1 MGPVVPILRLLY
13 LFLNIYDTYKVL
25 KSPPPSARNAGQPS
39 ARAMTQRK
47 RDMKGIMTIWI
58 VWCCIAT
65 YEKAVDPLIIYF
77 PFYDEIKS
85 IFILFFIVTRARGA
99 EPVYLHVIR
108 PLIKPHTQTVDTLLE
123 TTHLFGDFLVVLVSW
138 PTQILYAWY
147 NGLTFHFPWNYSVA
161 DEDLQ
166 SVSSDESRPQSRLKQ
181 RLQTHTRHRS
191 STNISTASAQDS
203 VDGFSTNQIWYPP
216 PPAYEEEDRS
226 QARPLPPPVP
236 SLAPGL
242 YPTTRSPD
250 EWRQYPNFPAAYPL
264 SPVLDP
270 VPPPG
275 FRIVAPVP
283 TRLSDVIDIGNMS
296 SSGQTD
302 GNEPAETVAR
312 PGFRRSLLSSREFVN
327 PNSAVRLSDENSI
340 HGVQIEDKSK
350 SSRRKRKLLS
360 EGGEKGDGGQEDS
373 MNVDGE
379 SGGENAADAD
389 KEESEDE
396 GYVGDE
402 TFTTPKIRTV
412 TVDSDGEIEGASG
425 FEQGD
430 SFSFQ
435 TPIFPRRTGKRTKSN
450 LTIRKPSS
458 TSTLNPRRNAPA
470 PDVYPISPPR
480 PFPPHLAPQ
489 LSATKSGSSIWSAST
504 SLSTQGGGDSLL
516 TGDGSERE
524 EIETPL
530 SPGFPSPV
538 TYPTG
543 TSEVIPIPDADPT
556 LTLSVDIRGKRLFP
570 RTQATNTRNRPPA
583 QGMAISSS
591 SSGGANSRGSSRSRG
606 SRRSQGLQPGARR
619 KNVGLPGLTRP
630 GLRPVAKGAEN
641 AAISPPVFIQV
652 SDPEDVRKRK
662 QTKDTSGANRQ
673 METHSDAPS
682 LNKRQKTSS
691 LRKTSSMGFK
701 AVPPQKQR
709 LTASQKPIQITRS
722 TSSGTSASSSNL
734 GARKRVSF
742 VRNGKSAVRATR
754 VRSGGAVN
762 ANESGV

>member
-1 MGPVVPILRLLY
+1 M
-13 LFLNIYDTYKVL
+13 
-25 KSPPPSARNAGQPS
+25 
-39 ARAMTQRK
+39 
-47 RDMKGIMTIWI
+47 
-58 VWCCIAT
+58 
-65 YEKAVDPLIIYF
+65 
-77 PFYDEIKS
+77 
-85 IFILFFIVTRARGA
+85 
-99 EPVYLHVIR
+99 
-108 PLIKPHTQTVDTLLE
+108 DTLLE

-138 PTQILYAWY
+138 PAQILRAWY

-181 RLQTHTRHRS
+181 RPQIHTRHRS
-191 STNISTASAQDS
+191 STNISTGSAQDS
-203 VDGFSTNQIWYPP
+203 VDGFSANQIWYPP
-216 PPAYEEEDRS
+216 PPAYEEEDHS
-226 QARPLPPPVP
+226 QVHPLPPPIP

-283 TRLSDVIDIGNMS
+283 KRPSDVIDIGNMS
-296 SSGQTD
+296 NSGQTD
-302 GNEPAETVAR
+302 GNEPAEIEVR
-312 PGFRRSLLSSREFVN
+312 PGFRRSLLSLREFVN
-327 PNSAVRLSDENSI
+327 PNSAVRLSDETSI
-340 HGVQIEDKSK
+340 HGVQIEDKLK
-350 SSRRKRKLLS
+350 ISRRKRKRLS

-389 KEESEDE
+389 EEESEDE

-412 TVDSDGEIEGASG
+412 TVDSDAEMEGTSG
-425 FEQGD
+425 FEQGN

-435 TPIFPRRTGKRTKSN
+435 TPVFPRRAGKRTKSN

-458 TSTLNPRRNAPA
+458 TSTLNPRRNAP
-470 PDVYPISPPR
+470 DVYLNSPPH
-480 PFPPHLAPQ
+480 PFPPHLAPP
-489 LSATKSGSSIWSAST
+489 LSPTQSGSSIWSAST

-538 TYPTG
+538 TYPAG
-543 TSEVIPIPDADPT
+543 TTEVIPIPDVDPT
-556 LTLSVDIRGKRLFP
+556 LTVSVDIRGKRLFP
-570 RTQATNTRNRPPA
+570 RTNATNTRNRPPA
-583 QGMAISSS
+583 QGVAISSS

-606 SRRSQGLQPGARR
+606 SRRSQGLQPSARR
-619 KNVGLPGLTRP
+619 KNVGVSGLTRP

-641 AAISPPVFIQV
+641 APISPPISIQA

-662 QTKDTSGANRQ
+662 TTKDASGANRQ
-673 METHSDAPS
+673 IETHSDAPF
-682 LNKRQKTSS
+682 LNKRQKTSSVS

-709 LTASQKPIQITRS
+709 LTTSQKIQIARS

-734 GARKRVSF
+734 GERKRVSF
-742 VRNGKSAVRATR
+742 VRNDKSAVRATR
-754 VRSGGAVN
+754 VRSGGAVD

>member
-1 MGPVVPILRLLY
+1 MGPVVPVLSLLY

-25 KSPPPSARNAGQPS
+25 KCPPPSARNGGQPS

-65 YEKAVDPLIIYF
+65 YQKAVDPLIIYF

-108 PLIKPHTQTVDTLLE
+108 QLIKPHTQTVDTLLE
-123 TTHLFGDFLVVLVSW
+123 TTHLFGDFLLVLVSW

-191 STNISTASAQDS
+191 STNISTGSAQDS
-203 VDGFSTNQIWYPP
+203 ADGFGAQQIWYPP

-283 TRLSDVIDIGNMS
+283 KRPSDVIDIGNMS

-302 GNEPAETVAR
+302 GNEPAETEAR
-312 PGFRRSLLSSREFVN
+312 PGFHRSLLSSREFVN
-327 PNSAVRLSDENSI
+327 PDSAVRLSDENSI
-340 HGVQIEDKSK
+340 HGVQIEAKLK
-350 SSRRKRKLLS
+350 CGRRKRKRLS
-360 EGGEKGDGGQEDS
+360 EGGEKGDGGQEDG

-389 KEESEDE
+389 EEESEDG

-412 TVDSDGEIEGASG
+412 TVDSDAEMEGASG

-435 TPIFPRRTGKRTKSN
+435 TPIFPRRAGKRTKST

-458 TSTLNPRRNAPA
+458 TSTLNPRKNA
-470 PDVYPISPPR
+470 PDVYPISPR

-489 LSATKSGSSIWSAST
+489 LSATKSGSSVWSAST

-543 TSEVIPIPDADPT
+543 TSEAIPIPDADPT
-556 LTLSVDIRGKRLFP
+556 LTLPVDIRGKRLFP
-570 RTQATNTRNRPPA
+570 RTQATNARNRPPV

-619 KNVGLPGLTRP
+619 KNVGVPGLTRP
-630 GLRPVAKGAEN
+630 GLRPAAKGAEN
-641 AAISPPVFIQV
+641 TPISPPVFIQV

-662 QTKDTSGANRQ
+662 DASGQ

-682 LNKRQKTSS
+682 LTKRQKTASVS

-722 TSSGTSASSSNL
+722 TSSGTSAPSSNL

-742 VRNGKSAVRATR
+742 ARNDKSAVRATR
-754 VRSGGAVN
+754 VRSGGA
-762 ANESGV
+762 NESGV